1 MRELSLHIMDIIEN
15 GLGAGAD
22 LITLSIVEDKKK
34 NWLKITITDNGSG
47 IPEEMQEK
55 VLDPFFTTRTTRRV
69 GLGLSLIREASRRCN
84 GEFNIKSKEGEGTE
98 VSVSFELNH
107 IDLAPMGN
115 MASSL
120 TALIMGNPDVDFVY
134 THEVDGNIFHLDTRQ
149 IREELEGL
157 PLNHPE
163 VIKYLASV
171 IQESLTD
178 LKKGN
183 STSTWSQEK

>member
-107 IDLAPMGN
+107 IDLAPIGN

-149 IREELEGL
+149 VREELEGL
-157 PLNHPE
+157 TLNHPE

-171 IQESLTD
+171 IRESLTD

-183 STSTWSQEK
+183 STST